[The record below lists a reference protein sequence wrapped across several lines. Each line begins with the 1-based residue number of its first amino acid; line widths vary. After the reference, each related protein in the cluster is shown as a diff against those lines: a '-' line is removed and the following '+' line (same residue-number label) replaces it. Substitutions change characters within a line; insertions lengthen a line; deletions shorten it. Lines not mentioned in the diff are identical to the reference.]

1 MSTRTRLIE
10 LLASG
15 EFRSGQWLG
24 MQLSISRAA
33 VWKHIRA
40 LTNTGM
46 EVHAVRGRGYRL
58 AQPIQ
63 PLNGELIRQSMSKQ
77 AASRLQRF
85 DVLQVTDSTSDYL
98 KRLDHLSDSHTQ
110 AQVCIAELQSA
121 GRGRRGRRWVSPY
134 GSNLYLS
141 FSMRV
146 SGARLASGG
155 LSLAVAVA
163 VLQAL
168 QQCGVPDLGLKWP
181 NDIYFQGRK
190 LAGILL
196 DLSGESGGPYQVI
209 AGVGINLRMPESA
222 AKEIDQPWA
231 DLSQSGVKIDRN
243 VLAGTIVE
251 NLFNALDLFNEH
263 GLESF
268 TREWQRHDLVSGHA
282 VELQHEQQPVISGV
296 ARGIDAHGALLVERD
311 GVTQGYHVGEVSLR
325 LAQ

>member
-1 MSTRTRLIE
+1 MSTRKRLIE

-15 EFRSGQWLG
+15 EFRSGEWLG
-24 MQLSISRAA
+24 IQLSISRAA
-33 VWKHIRA
+33 VWKHIRL
-40 LTNTGM
+40 LTDAGM
-46 EVHAVRGRGYRL
+46 DVHAVRGRGYRL
-58 AQPIQ
+58 AQPMQ
-63 PLNGELIRQSMSKQ
+63 PLDEGQIRQSMTME
-77 AASRLQRF
+77 AASRIQRL
-85 DVLQVTDSTSDYL
+85 DILQVTDSTSDYL
-98 KRLDHLSDSHTQ
+98 KRLDQADNSYGL

-121 GRGRRGRRWVSPY
+121 GRGRRGRHWVSPY

-141 FSMRV
+141 FATQV
-146 SGARLASGG
+146 NGARLASGG

-163 VLQAL
+163 VVRAL
-168 QQCGVPDLGLKWP
+168 QHCGVPDLGLKWP
-181 NDIYFQGRK
+181 NDIYYQGRK

-209 AGVGINLRMPESA
+209 VGVGVNLHMPESA
-222 AKEIDQPWA
+222 GEEIDQPWA
-231 DLSQSGVKIDRN
+231 DLSQTGVKIDRN
-243 VLAGTIVE
+243 VLAGTLLE

-268 TREWQRHDLVSGHA
+268 TREWQRYDLVSGRA
-282 VELQHEQQPVISGV
+282 VELQHEHQPLISGV

>member
-1 MSTRTRLIE
+1 MSTRTRLIG

-24 MQLSISRAA
+24 TQLSISRAA
-33 VWKHIRA
+33 VWKHIRS
-40 LTNTGM
+40 LTSAGM

-58 AQPIQ
+58 AKPMQ
-63 PLNGELIRQSMSKQ
+63 PLNEDLIRRSMTQ
-77 AASRLQRF
+77 EAASRLQRF

-98 KRLDHLSDSHTQ
+98 KRLERIPGSNTQ
-110 AQVCIAELQSA
+110 AQVCITELQSA
-121 GRGRRGRRWVSPY
+121 GRGRRGRRWISPY

-141 FSMRV
+141 FATRV

-155 LSLAVAVA
+155 LSLAVSIA
-163 VLQAL
+163 VLHAL
-168 QQCGVPDLGLKWP
+168 QHCGVSGLGLKWP

-196 DLSGESGGPYQVI
+196 DLSGESGGPYRVI
-209 AGVGINLRMPESA
+209 AGIGINLHMPETA

-231 DLSQSGVKIDRN
+231 DLSQAGVKIDRN

-251 NLFNALDLFNEH
+251 NLINTLDLFNEH

-268 TREWQRHDLVSGHA
+268 TREWRRHDLVSGHV
-282 VELQHEQQPVISGV
+282 VELQHEHEPVISGV

-311 GVTQGYHVGEVSLR
+311 GVTRGYHVGEVSLR

>member
-1 MSTRTRLIE
+1 MSTRARLIE

-24 MQLSISRAA
+24 SQLSVSRAA
-33 VWKHIRA
+33 VWKHMRS
-40 LTNTGM
+40 LTEAGI

-58 AQPIQ
+58 ARPVQ
-63 PLNGELIRQSMSKQ
+63 PLNEDSIRQSMTQQ
-77 AASRLQRF
+77 AASRMQRF
-85 DVLQVTDSTSDYL
+85 DVLQITDSTNDYL
-98 KRLDHLSDSHTQ
+98 RRLEHFPDTQSH

-141 FSMRV
+141 FATQV
-146 SGARLASGG
+146 DGARLASGG

-163 VLQAL
+163 VLHAL
-168 QQCGVPDLGLKWP
+168 QQCGVSDLGLKWP
-181 NDIYFQGRK
+181 NDIYFRGRK

-196 DLSGESGGPYQVI
+196 DLSGESGGPYRVI
-209 AGVGINLRMPESA
+209 AGVGVNLHMPESA
-222 AKEIDQPWA
+222 AREIDQPWA
-231 DLSQSGVKIDRN
+231 DLSHTGVKINRN
-243 VLAGTIVE
+243 VLAGAIVE
-251 NLFNALDLFNEH
+251 KLFNAMDLFNEH

-268 TREWQRHDLVSGHA
+268 SREWQRHDLVSGHK
-282 VELQHEQQPVISGV
+282 VEIQHEHKPVISGV

>member
-33 VWKHIRA
+33 VWKHIRS
-40 LTNTGM
+40 LTNAGM

-58 AQPIQ
+58 AQAMQ
-63 PLNGELIRQSMSKQ
+63 PLNDGLIRQSMTKE

-98 KRLDHLSDSHTQ
+98 KRLDQVCDSHTQ
-110 AQVCIAELQSA
+110 AQACVAELQTA
-121 GRGRRGRRWVSPY
+121 GRGRRGRHWVSPY

-141 FSMRV
+141 FSTRV

-163 VLQAL
+163 VLHAL
-168 QQCGVPDLGLKWP
+168 QHCGVAGLGLKWP
-181 NDIYFQGRK
+181 NDIYYQGRK

-209 AGVGINLRMPESA
+209 VGVGINLHMPDGAGE
-222 AKEIDQPWA
+222 EIDQPWA
-231 DLSQSGVKIDRN
+231 DLSQTGVKIDRN
-243 VLAGTIVE
+243 VLAGAILE

-268 TREWQRHDLVSGHA
+268 TQEWQRHDLVSGHA
-282 VELQHEQQPVISGV
+282 VELQHEHQPLISGV

-311 GVTQGYHVGEVSLR
+311 GVTRGYHLGEVSLR